1 MSYHQVLK
9 KEVYYYVG
17 NMRKNGGNALE
28 NWQICTYFFENVWE
42 GIQYYFWWCVGN
54 RTVENGAKIL

>member
-1 MSYHQVLK
+1 MSYHQVLE

-42 GIQYYFWWCVGN
+42 GIQ
-54 RTVENGAKIL
+54 